1 MIPGS
6 LKSVKAIGWFIE
18 EYGIAQISMNLTD
31 ISVTSMHEAFDEVC
45 RKAADRGIQVT
56 GSELVGVLP
65 LKAMLD
71 AGRYFLRK
79 QQRSTGV
86 SDKELIKIAVKS
98 LGLDELY
105 PFDPKRRSSN
115 IFSRKK
121 LRKVRKNW

>member
-1 MIPGS
+1 
-6 LKSVKAIGWFIE
+6 
-18 EYGIAQISMNLTD
+18 MNLTD

-45 RKAADRGIQVT
+45 RKAADRGIRVT

-86 SDKELIKIAVKS
+86 SD
-98 LGLDELY
+98 
-105 PFDPKRRSSN
+105 
-115 IFSRKK
+115 
-121 LRKVRKNW
+121 